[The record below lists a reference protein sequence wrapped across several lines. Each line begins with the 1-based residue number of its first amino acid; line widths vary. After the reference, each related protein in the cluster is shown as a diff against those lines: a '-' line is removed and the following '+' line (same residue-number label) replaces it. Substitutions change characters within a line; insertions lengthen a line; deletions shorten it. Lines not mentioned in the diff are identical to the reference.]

1 MPGDTRHS
9 GEVKLSLQ
17 YSNALDNLTEYLPGA
32 PMKGYP
38 VVDSEE
44 YVKVK
49 PCSINSI
56 FSFMG
61 GTSAI
66 CLATVSLVPNRI
78 VQGVAMTIWGGS
90 AALCRFLISN
100 KRQRE

>member
-1 MPGDTRHS
+1 
-9 GEVKLSLQ
+9 
-17 YSNALDNLTEYLPGA
+17 
-32 PMKGYP
+32 
-38 VVDSEE
+38 
-44 YVKVK
+44 
-49 PCSINSI
+49 
-56 FSFMG
+56 MG